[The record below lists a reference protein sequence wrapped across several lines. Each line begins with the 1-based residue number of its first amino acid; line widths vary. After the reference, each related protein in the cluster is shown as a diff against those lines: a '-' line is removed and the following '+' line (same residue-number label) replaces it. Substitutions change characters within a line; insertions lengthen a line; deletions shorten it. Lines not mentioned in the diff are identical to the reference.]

1 MSPFIEFEAK
11 NVERAVTKACEVL
24 KIHRDQLK
32 HEVLSFGSTG
42 IFGLIGIKK
51 ARIRVAVPDIHESDT
66 VPCSGEKNV
75 LPVDEIVDEIV
86 ENIAV
91 TDNSQKNDSKCVDV
105 ESSMFL
111 DSVDYGRLVL
121 QKLVD
126 SVTSDAVIGVKSNS
140 KQIVYTISGG
150 NSAALIGKR
159 GQTLEAI
166 QYLLKKIVNKSS
178 ENRTRIIV
186 DIEGYFSKRQED
198 LQKQALRIAEKAC
211 QNAKPLIIGNFNPHD
226 RKIIH
231 IALKNDLRVKTQ
243 SMGEGYLKKI
253 VVFPQKPHRQEPL
266 PAEP

>member
-11 NVERAVTKACEVL
+11 NVERAVTKACEAL
-24 KIHRDQLK
+24 KIPRDQLK
-32 HEVLSFGSTG
+32 HEVLSFGATG
-42 IFGLIGIKK
+42 IFGLVGIKK
-51 ARIRVAVPDIHESDT
+51 ARIRVAAPGIQKSDPA
-66 VPCSGEKNV
+66 PCS
-75 LPVDEIVDEIV
+75 V
-86 ENIAV
+86 ENSSLPADEPVENTAV
-91 TDNSQKNDSKCVDV
+91 QDNSQKTDSKCIDM
-105 ESSMFL
+105 ESPMLL
-111 DSVDYGRLVL
+111 DSVDRGRLVL

-126 SVTSDAVIGVKSNS
+126 SVTSDAEIVVKSSN

-186 DIEGYFSKRQED
+186 DIEGYFSKRQDD
-198 LQKQALRIAEKAC
+198 LQKQASRIAEKAC
-211 QNAKPLIIGNFNPHD
+211 QNGKPVVIGKFSPQD

-231 IALKNDLRVKTQ
+231 LALKNDRRVKTQ

-253 VVFPQKPHRQEPL
+253 VVLPQKTHRQEPHI
-266 PAEP
+266 PAVP

>member
-11 NVERAVTKACEVL
+11 NVEQAVTKACEAL
-24 KIHRDQLK
+24 IIPRDQLK
-32 HEVLSFGSTG
+32 HEVLSFGATG
-42 IFGLIGIKK
+42 IFGLVGIKK
-51 ARIRVAVPDIHESDT
+51 ARIRVAVPGIRKSDPA
-66 VPCSGEKNV
+66 PCSGKNIA
-75 LPVDEIVDEIV
+75 LPTDEPF

-91 TDNSQKNDSKCVDV
+91 EDDSQKADSKCIDM
-105 ESSMFL
+105 ESSMLL
-111 DSVDYGRLVL
+111 DSVDRGRLVL

-126 SVTSDAVIGVKSNS
+126 SVTSDAEIVVKSSS
-140 KQIVYTISGG
+140 KQIVYTINGG

-186 DIEGYFSKRQED
+186 DIEGYFSKRQDD
-198 LQKQALRIAEKAC
+198 LQKQASRIAEKAC
-211 QNAKPLIIGNFNPHD
+211 QNGKPVVIGKFNPQD

-231 IALKNDLRVKTQ
+231 IALKNDHRVKTQ
-243 SMGEGYLKKI
+243 SMGDGYLKKI
-253 VVFPQKPHRQEPL
+253 VVLPQKTHRHEPHI

>member
-1 MSPFIEFEAK
+1 MSPYIEFEAK
-11 NVERAVTKACEVL
+11 NVERAITKACEVL
-24 KIHRDQLK
+24 KIPKDQLK
-32 HEVLSFGSTG
+32 HEVLSFGATG
-42 IFGLIGIKK
+42 IFGLIGRKK
-51 ARIRVAVPDIHESDT
+51 ARIRVTVPDIYESDT
-66 VPCSGEKNV
+66 VPCSGEKIV
-75 LPVDEIVDEIV
+75 LPVDEPV
-86 ENIAV
+86 ENTAV
-91 TDNSQKNDSKCVDV
+91 TDNSQKTDSKCVDV
-105 ESSMFL
+105 ESSTFL

-126 SVTSDAVIGVKSNS
+126 SVTNDAVIVVKSNS

-211 QNAKPLIIGNFNPHD
+211 QNEKPLVIGNFNPHD

-231 IALKNDLRVKTQ
+231 IALKNDIRVKTQ

-266 PAEP
+266 TAEL

>member
-11 NVERAVTKACEVL
+11 NVERAITKACEVL
-24 KIHRDQLK
+24 KIDRDQLK

-51 ARIRVAVPDIHESDT
+51 ARIRVAVPDIQKSDT
-66 VPCSGEKNV
+66 APSSGENSV
-75 LPVDEIVDEIV
+75 LPVDEPVD
-86 ENIAV
+86 NMAV
-91 TDNSQKNDSKCVDV
+91 ADNAQRTDSKCVDV

-111 DSVDYGRLVL
+111 DSVDHGRLVL

-126 SVTSDAVIGVKSNS
+126 SVTSDAVIVVKSSS

-211 QNAKPLIIGNFNPHD
+211 QNEKPMVIGNFNPHD

-253 VVFPQKPHRQEPL
+253 VVFPQKPNRQEPL

>member
-32 HEVLSFGSTG
+32 HEVLSFGATG
-42 IFGLIGIKK
+42 IFGLIGRKK
-51 ARIRVAVPDIHESDT
+51 ARIRVTVPDIHESDT
-66 VPCSGEKNV
+66 VPCSGEKIV
-75 LPVDEIVDEIV
+75 LPVDEPV

-91 TDNSQKNDSKCVDV
+91 TDNSQKTDSKCVDV
-105 ESSMFL
+105 ESSMSL

-253 VVFPQKPHRQEPL
+253 VVFPQKPHRQEPP